1 MSRSGA
7 PAHRSVRAR
16 KFFTCRL
23 RSRSI
28 AWSSVGPSTPQF
40 QLRLKSLPSRLSSA
54 FAALCLPLYTR
65 HEDMPVVVRLI
76 AGRIERN
83 HRTGPR
89 IVDAVEEHQLNTRAA
104 FREHAE
110 VDACRVNA
118 GAERVR
124 AAASGYCL
132 SFNPGAVSHS
142 CSRAHPR
149 RNRCPSCQGP

>member
-1 MSRSGA
+1 
-7 PAHRSVRAR
+7 
-16 KFFTCRL
+16 
-23 RSRSI
+23 
-28 AWSSVGPSTPQF
+28 
-40 QLRLKSLPSRLSSA
+40 
-54 FAALCLPLYTR
+54 
-65 HEDMPVVVRLI
+65 MPVVVRLI

-110 VDACRVNA
+110 VDALQ
-118 GAERVR
+118 GERWR
-124 AAASGYCL
+124 RSGKAAASGYCL

-149 RNRCPSCQGP
+149 RNRCPSCQGRAWT